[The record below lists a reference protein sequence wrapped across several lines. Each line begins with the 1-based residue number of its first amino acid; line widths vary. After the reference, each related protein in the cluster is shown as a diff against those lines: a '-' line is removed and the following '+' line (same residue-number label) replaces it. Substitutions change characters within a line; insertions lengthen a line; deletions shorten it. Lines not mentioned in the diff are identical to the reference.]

1 MPDHRAPT
9 DHGALTPLP
18 QPPTPPEPRN
28 DQRTPSADGTPG
40 SPGTSVTADQSTR
53 QPDSRI
59 SVLIADDQPMIR
71 TGFRFFLDAQPDI
84 TVVAEAADGEQAVDL
99 ARRIR
104 PDVCLLDIRMPK
116 LDGLEAT
123 RLLAGP
129 QVPDPLRVV
138 VVTTFDLD
146 EYVYGALRGG
156 ACGFLLKDAGPTL
169 LAEAV
174 RAAAAGDALVSPSI
188 TVRLLK
194 HLAEPTSE
202 RDRNGNSGSG
212 SNKQPPTVGSTK
224 TLALAPNEPL
234 TERELDVVRLVAR
247 GRTNAEIATSLHVSL
262 STVKTHLNSIQLKL
276 AARNRVEVAAWAW
289 QTGIGGH

>member
-1 MPDHRAPT
+1 MTSPAP
-9 DHGALTPLP
+9 A
-18 QPPTPPEPRN
+18 
-28 DQRTPSADGTPG
+28 TPSGAPI
-40 SPGTSVTADQSTR
+40 R
-53 QPDSRI
+53 
-59 SVLIADDQPMIR
+59 VLIADDQDMVR

-84 TVVAEAADGEQAVDL
+84 TVVAEAADGEEAVAL
-99 ARRIR
+99 ARRVR

-129 QVPDPLRVV
+129 GVADPMRVV

-174 RAAAAGDALVSPSI
+174 RAAAAGDSLVSPSV

-194 HLAEPTSE
+194 HVTADPKTDVPARTAPPAESVT
-202 RDRNGNSGSG
+202 D
-212 SNKQPPTVGSTK
+212 
-224 TLALAPNEPL
+224 
-234 TERELDVVRLVAR
+234 RELDVVRLVAL
-247 GRTNAEIATSLHVSL
+247 GRTNAEIAAELYVSL
-262 STVKTHLNSIQLKL
+262 STVKTHLSSVQLKL
-276 AARNRVEVAAWAW
+276 DARNRVEIAAWAW
-289 QTGIGGH
+289 QNGYAQPSA